1 VEDAGDKEE
10 DGEGDG
16 GPFNR
21 GVDPEGACD
30 CGVVSGLWFLQ
41 GGNRLLTYRCVPFW
55 WTLDSC

>member
-55 WTLDSC
+55 